1 MKRLIGLLLV
11 VIASAARGEALFPAP
26 SFVLTDQDG
35 RQVSNQDLRGKVWV
49 VDFIFTRCMGP
60 CPMMTQK
67 MVGLAGQ
74 IGSPNVRFVSISV
87 DPEFD
92 RPAVLKQYARE
103 RGATDPRI
111 LFLTGDPKTIYGLIQ
126 NGFKLTAQAATP
138 VSPIMH
144 DERFLLVDA
153 AGDVSGVYHS
163 SDPASM
169 DKLVADAT
177 ALAPT
182 DRAALLARFPAINAS
197 LNATAGILLCLAM
210 MLIKGKR
217 VRLHAIT
224 MILAVV
230 ASTAFL
236 VCYVTYHVMRAQAGT
251 GITKFPESPLR
262 PVYLVIL
269 ISHTLLA
276 VVVVPLVVVTLTRA
290 ARRQWDR
297 HRRIASPTFWIW
309 LYVSATGVIV
319 YWMLYQLAPRLVVQ
333 L

>member
-1 MKRLIGLLLV
+1 
-11 VIASAARGEALFPAP
+11 
-26 SFVLTDQDG
+26 
-35 RQVSNQDLRGKVWV
+35 
-49 VDFIFTRCMGP
+49 
-60 CPMMTQK
+60 
-67 MVGLAGQ
+67 
-74 IGSPNVRFVSISV
+74 
-87 DPEFD
+87 
-92 RPAVLKQYARE
+92 
-103 RGATDPRI
+103 
-111 LFLTGDPKTIYGLIQ
+111 
-126 NGFKLTAQAATP
+126 
-138 VSPIMH
+138 
-144 DERFLLVDA
+144 
-153 AGDVSGVYHS
+153 
-163 SDPASM
+163 
-169 DKLVADAT
+169 
-177 ALAPT
+177 
-182 DRAALLARFPAINAS
+182 
-197 LNATAGILLCLAM
+197 M

-262 PVYLVIL
+262 PVYLIIL

-276 VVVVPLVVVTLTRA
+276 AVVVPLVVVTLTRA